1 MKDYVKT
8 GTLYSVRKTWGARA
22 YMEKVF
28 GNFVGNN
35 KYESSRWLCQACG
48 LGVREDQD
56 HLGQCSGYMDL
67 LQGRDLDNDSELVDF
82 YTLVMERRKKRGWN

>member
-1 MKDYVKT
+1 MKQLCTEDL
-8 GTLYSVRKTWGARA
+8 GGPGLYG
-22 YMEKVF
+22 EG

-35 KYESSRWLCQACG
+35 KYESSKWLCQACG

-56 HLGQCSGYMDL
+56 HLGQSSGYRDL
-67 LQGRDLDNDSELVDF
+67 LQARDLDNDSGLVDF